1 MEDGEECK
9 LVFNFT
15 KGGFWLS
22 QSIFPPTP
30 AHHNYHPEARGRTH
44 RERERETEEGGE
56 GGRERLE
63 TAAIIAT
70 ERPRLMHCFST
81 S

>member
-1 MEDGEECK
+1 MCVWRMGEGDREECK

-44 RERERETEEGGE
+44 REEGGGRGE
-56 GGRERLE
+56 GGGD
-63 TAAIIAT
+63 
-70 ERPRLMHCFST
+70 
-81 S
+81 

>member
-1 MEDGEECK
+1 MCVCVWRMGERDREECK

-30 AHHNYHPEARGRTH
+30 AHHNYHPEARRRTH
-44 RERERETEEGGE
+44 REERGGRGE
-56 GGRERLE
+56 GRRGRD
-63 TAAIIAT
+63 
-70 ERPRLMHCFST
+70 
-81 S
+81 

>member
-1 MEDGEECK
+1 MFVCADDGRGDGEECK

-44 RERERETEEGGE
+44 REGDE
-56 GGRERLE
+56 GRERLE
-63 TAAIIAT
+63 SAAIIAS
-70 ERPRLMHCFST
+70 ESHHS
-81 S
+81 